1 MDKIKNLPVFR
12 MLAFAVALALIL
24 GICSVFLRVT
34 ASADTVTNGIALD
47 LSVHQIGALG
57 KYPVIGLPSS
67 GLIADYIATAD
78 SNSTNSI
85 VDYFVPFTVYNGVVY
100 YSDILAS
107 ISYRHSY
114 FDNLPTCTIN
124 LGGQIVLTTI
134 YDSIKAGSD
143 TPTKS
148 TDYRYLEIS
157 SVRNVVT
164 AHYTTY
170 PNDFYKCTYAFKSS
184 KGDILS
190 DTNVSSIMYARV
202 LTSPYNATVDTNSSS
217 YIKDTDSF
225 HETPVK
231 PTGGSENGRFI
242 CFGNY
247 KEYTYDE
254 HLADISSGSVYQRN
268 DYLASEQ
275 TKYTA
280 FMFDDTSCFNWADAR
295 VTSGHIV
302 MYPSTSIA
310 FNYYNASD
318 SVGAVKLRVSKTQMF
333 PSLRQSDNPFDVSH
347 YFVMK
352 PANKHFSRY
361 VIISDGSLRSV
372 PAKST
377 ATFRLNMQG
386 YCNMDWNS
394 YYLCEIVDVQSDTV
408 ISSAMFV
415 YTGKNSGKIDGSNI
429 KNGSF
434 ISVDYEYEDGNN
446 VDDGSLT
453 PDDDGTLP
461 NLPNGIKDDTYN
473 PSGNYNLSNLDIS
486 DIFSS
491 LNQATASVGAFF
503 QATLNIIPITI
514 MTLILG
520 SLALLI
526 VLRILGR

>member
-1 MDKIKNLPVFR
+1 MEKIKNYPAFR
-12 MLAFAVALALIL
+12 LVSFAVAVAIIL
-24 GICSVFLRVT
+24 GLLSVMLSFTARAESVSDIPSSITGTFGNYNAVKFT
-34 ASADTVTNGIALD
+34 ASNQIFDPSTIFNEFDTKSYIGVFVYEQNGKL
-47 LSVHQIGALG
+47 
-57 KYPVIGLPSS
+57 
-67 GLIADYIATAD
+67 
-78 SNSTNSI
+78 
-85 VDYFVPFTVYNGVVY
+85 TVYDDLFSYVSNGSMFLEFANTRISSPDNTMFYILKTDRFKDSSSEQAVY
-100 YSDILAS
+100 FNNYVMLSANKSEFNYSDLEANIPLNVYPPRAVT
-107 ISYRHSY
+107 
-114 FDNLPTCTIN
+114 FD
-124 LGGQIVLTTI
+124 GF
-134 YDSIKAGSD
+134 
-143 TPTKS
+143 
-148 TDYRYLEIS
+148 TDLYLI
-157 SVRNVVT
+157 
-164 AHYTTY
+164 YTTA
-170 PNDFYKCTYAFKSS
+170 PS
-184 KGDILS
+184 ILS
-190 DTNVSSIMYARV
+190 DSECKSKIADMKADLDKMSVSQW
-202 LTSPYNATVDTNSSS
+202 
-217 YIKDTDSF
+217 K
-225 HETPVK
+225 ETPVK

-242 CFGNY
+242 CFGDY

-254 HLADISSGSVYQRN
+254 HLADISAGAVYQRN
-268 DYLASEQ
+268 DYLSSEQ
-275 TKYTA
+275 SKYTA
-280 FMFDDTSCFNWADAR
+280 FMFDDTSCFNWADSR
-295 VTSGHIV
+295 VKDGYIN
-302 MYPSTSIA
+302 MYSSTSIA
-310 FNYYNASD
+310 FNYYNSSD

-333 PSLRQSDNPFDVSH
+333 PSLRESDNPFDVTH

-361 VIISDGSLRSV
+361 VIISEGSLRSV
-372 PAKST
+372 PANST

-429 KNGSF
+429 KDGSF
-434 ISVDYEYEDGNN
+434 ISVDYEYEEGNN
-446 VDDGSLT
+446 VNDGSLT